1 MGTKRDLVAIE
12 ARRIEGARL
21 LKRKVTQ
28 AEVARRLGVSRQ
40 SVSVWARQLGEVNGA
55 VGKLKA
61 RALGRPRWL
70 EAAQCTALSAA
81 LLKGALRAGFP
92 TELWTVKR
100 VRVLIE
106 REFGVK
112 YSNTGCWDLLHRLGF
127 SPQKPEKRAL
137 QRDEEAIVTWK
148 RKTWPALKK
157 SPDAKD
163 APSSSSTSRGSRRS
177 AR

>member
-1 MGTKRDLVAIE
+1 MATKRDLVAIE

-21 LKRKVTQ
+21 LKRKVAQ

-40 SVSVWARQLGEVNGA
+40 AVSVWARQLSEVNGA

-61 RALGRPRWL
+61 RTLGRPRWL
-70 EAAQCTALSAA
+70 DAAQCAALSTA
-81 LLKGALRAGFP
+81 LLKGALQAGFP

-100 VRVLIE
+100 VRVLVK
-106 REFGVK
+106 REFGVV
-112 YSNTGCWDLLHRLGF
+112 YSNTGCWELLRGLGF

-157 SPDAKD
+157 SPDARD
-163 APSSSSTSRGSRRS
+163 GR
-177 AR
+177 